1 MKEIKKF
8 QNKVQFFFRPIKM
21 RNRKFGKGTLDES
34 LDEVELIENTKNFDR
49 IYNETKV
56 TPFESNI
63 SVFLGYFSIIML
75 LNFFFFNY
83 SFYWS
88 VIYTV
93 VALAILFVSILI
105 LAFAFEILAN
115 FESLI
120 GFGLFS
126 CLLVSIVIL
135 IYPKIL
141 Y

>member
-83 SFYWS
+83 SLLECNLHS
-88 VIYTV
+88 C
-93 VALAILFVSILI
+93 SSC
-105 LAFAFEILAN
+105 N
-115 FESLI
+115 FIRFHLD
-120 GFGLFS
+120 FGICF
-126 CLLVSIVIL
+126 
-135 IYPKIL
+135 
-141 Y
+141 